1 METAILG
8 KTGLEV
14 SRLGAGLVKVGNLRG
29 PDRTEQ
35 AARLLNATLDGGIN
49 FLDTAACYGD
59 SEEMIGSTI
68 AHRRDEYV
76 LATKCG
82 HVVGGSTGWS
92 WTAETIEESIER
104 SLRRMRTDY
113 LDIVQLHSCSMD
125 VLEKGEALEALVR
138 AKEAGKTRFIGHS
151 GDNVEALW
159 AINSGLFDT
168 LQTSLNIVDQHA
180 RAWLLGPAE
189 EKGMGIIIKRPIGN
203 AVWGARQR
211 PPDTPHDYMARAREM
226 ALMGPI
232 AEAPKDPVL
241 LAMGFVFAHTEVDT
255 AIVGTGSLSHLRSNI
270 EMIEQGVAIPQS
282 VVEELYRRF
291 DALGERWLQME

>member
-1 METAILG
+1 METTVLG

-14 SRLGAGLVKVGNLRG
+14 SRLGAGLVKVGYLSG
-29 PDRTEQ
+29 PDRTKQ

-59 SEEMIGSTI
+59 SEEMIGTTI

-82 HVVGGSTGWS
+82 HVVGGATGRSWS
-92 WTAETIEESIER
+92 AETIEESIER
-104 SLRRMRTDY
+104 SLRRMKTDY
-113 LDIVQLHSCSMD
+113 LDIVQLHSCRMD
-125 VLEKGEALEALVR
+125 VLEKGEAADALVK
-138 AKEAGKTRFIGHS
+138 AKEAGKTRFIGYS

-159 AINSGLFDT
+159 AVNSGLFDT
-168 LQTSLNIVDQHA
+168 LQTSLNIIDQHA
-180 RAWLLGPAE
+180 RAGLLGPAE
-189 EKGMGIIIKRPIGN
+189 EKGMGVIIKRPIGN

-211 PPDTPHDYMARAREM
+211 PPDTPQDYLARAREM

-232 AEAPKDPVL
+232 AGAPDDPVL
-241 LAMGFVFAHTEVDT
+241 LAMGFVFAHPEVDT

-270 EMIEQGVAIPQS
+270 EMMGQGVAIPQS

-291 DALGERWLQME
+291 DMLGERWLQMK